1 MHKSFED
8 SNHGV
13 VNGFYEVFFS
23 PLHRNYRSSNS
34 RPHGASQPPASNLN
48 TAFRLIKEVQK
59 KFKTREAEEKERQVC
74 ALLFVTLQLLLGIA
88 PVVRCEM
95 LNLL

>member
-1 MHKSFED
+1 M
-8 SNHGV
+8 
-13 VNGFYEVFFS
+13 VFMRFFLS

-74 ALLFVTLQLLLGIA
+74 ALLFVTLQPLLGIA